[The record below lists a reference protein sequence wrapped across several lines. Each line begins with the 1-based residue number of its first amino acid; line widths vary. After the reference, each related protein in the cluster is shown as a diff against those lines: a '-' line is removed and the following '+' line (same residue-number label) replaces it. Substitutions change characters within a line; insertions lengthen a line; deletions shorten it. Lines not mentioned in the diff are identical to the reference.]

1 MNLNLSNSAFGRQTL
16 VRSLFLSLLLLCSIA
31 LYSQERT
38 IIGDPSKTTT
48 GRVRV
53 TGKITSKEDGKPLF
67 SATIGIRGQNTGDVT
82 DADGNYRFN
91 VRPGFYVFVVQYVGK
106 ITQAFDVQVVSGG
119 TFNVQLEDDVTKLD
133 EVLIE
138 AEGKDRN
145 VTQISAG
152 VQRLSIKEI
161 ESLPT
166 FLGEVDVVKSLQTL
180 PGVSTVGEGASG
192 FNVRGGRTDQN
203 LILQD
208 GAIMFNAS
216 HVLGFFSS
224 FNPDATETFTL
235 YKGNMPSQYG
245 GRVSSVLDVRM
256 REGNNEKVKV
266 QGGLGLVASRLVVD
280 GPLNGGKT
288 RFMVAGRNSYSDW
301 VLSRAK
307 NIDVVN
313 SSARFH
319 DANVKLTHSFN
330 SKNKVALSYYRSGDF
345 FRFAQ
350 DFGFSWD
357 TDILNFSYATSLT
370 DKVVSNTNLIYG
382 NYGSTLFDPSGVDA
396 AEVEN
401 GMKYYQLRQNFSYQ
415 LNEKNSLNL
424 GVDAVKYLGKDET
437 SIPTTPESGVVPET
451 VNKEQGNEIGFYIND
466 QIGLNSK
473 LALSVGLRYTL
484 FQNRGAY
491 DVFQYAE
498 SSNRTLEN
506 ITDTVSYADGDLI
519 KQYGGFEPRIG
530 IRYKLNETSSI
541 KASIN
546 RTRQYI
552 HTLSNSTAATP
563 TDILQL
569 SNTYFEPL
577 VSNNVSFGYFKNY
590 SDSKYETSL
599 EVYYRDMDNLLDYKD
614 FVDLLLN
621 NHLETDVLS
630 GKGRAYGLELYIK
643 KTKGNLTGWL
653 SYTLSR
659 TEIQIQG
666 DTDEL
671 TINNGEWY
679 PASFDRTHNLAF
691 VSTVTLRG
699 NSSFNWNLTYSTGRP
714 ISAIVSNYRI
724 GSTAVPHF
732 SERNQF
738 RIPDYF
744 RLDLSFTFDRDILK
758 PELRNKLRDRK
769 YVGTLTIGVYNI
781 LARKNAFSVFFK
793 RPDDF
798 GVLPRAH
805 RLTVLGSAFPTITYN
820 FKF

>member
-1 MNLNLSNSAFGRQTL
+1 MLQLPSFYLSTSGMKKIACFL
-16 VRSLFLSLLLLCSIA
+16 VLFLMCLPA
-31 LYSQERT
+31 LAQER
-38 IIGDPSKTTT
+38 ILIGDPNKTST
-48 GRVRV
+48 GRARI
-53 TGKITSKEDGKPLF
+53 TGVITSQEDGTPLF
-67 SATIGIRGQNTGDVT
+67 GATITIRGQNTGD
-82 DADGNYRFN
+82 AANQEGEYRFS
-91 VRPGFYVFVVQYVGK
+91 VAPGFYVFVVQYLGK
-106 ITQAFDVQVVSGG
+106 VTRAFDVQVIGNG
-119 TFNVQLEDDVTKLD
+119 TFDVALEDDVTQLD
-133 EVLIE
+133 QVTIE
-138 AEGKDRN
+138 AEDKDKN

-152 VQRLSIKEI
+152 VQRLSIAEI

-235 YKGNMPSQYG
+235 YKGNMPAQYG

-256 REGNNEKVKV
+256 REGNNERIKVR
-266 QGGLGLVASRLVVD
+266 GGLGLVASRLVVD
-280 GPLNGGKT
+280 GPLNEGKT

-301 VLSRAK
+301 VLGQAS

-319 DANVKLTHSFN
+319 DANVKVTHSFN
-330 SKNKVALSYYRSGDF
+330 ANNKVALSYYRSGDF

-357 TDILNFSYATSLT
+357 TDIVNLSYASSLGERL
-370 DKVVSNTNLIYG
+370 VSNTNLIYG

-396 AEVEN
+396 AEVAN
-401 GMKYYQLRQNFSYQ
+401 GMRYYQLRQNLSYQ
-415 LNEKNSLNL
+415 LNDKMALNFGID
-424 GVDAVKYLGKDET
+424 GVRYEAKDET
-437 SIPTTPESGVVPET
+437 SIPLTVESGVVPET
-451 VNKEQGNEIGFYIND
+451 VNKENANEIGFYMNNSIDINP
-466 QIGLNSK
+466 K
-473 LALSVGLRYTL
+473 LAVSVGLRYSL
-484 FQNRGAY
+484 FQNIGGY
-491 DVFQYAE
+491 DVFQYDE
-498 SSNRTLEN
+498 SAARSLEN
-506 ITDTVSYADGDLI
+506 ITDTISYANGDLI

-530 IRYKLNETSSI
+530 MRYKINETSSI

-546 RTRQYI
+546 RTRQYV

-577 VSNNVSFGYFKNY
+577 ISNNVSFGYFKNFK
-590 SDSKYETSL
+590 DSNYETSL
-599 EVYYRDMDNLLDYKD
+599 EVYYRDMDNLLDFKD

-630 GKGRAYGLELYIK
+630 GKGRAYGMELFIK

-659 TEIQIQG
+659 TEVQIQG
-666 DTDEL
+666 DTPEL

-699 NSSFNWNLTYSTGRP
+699 NSSFNWNVTYSTGRP

-724 GSTAVPHF
+724 GSTSVPHF

-744 RLDLSFTFDRDILK
+744 RVDLSFTFDRDILK
-758 PELRNKLRDRK
+758 ANIRQRLKNRR
-769 YVGTLTIGVYNI
+769 YTGTLTIGIYNI

-798 GVLPRAH
+798 GVLPRPH
-805 RLTVLGSAFPTITYN
+805 RLTVLGAAFPTITYN

>member
-1 MNLNLSNSAFGRQTL
+1 MRA
-16 VRSLFLSLLLLCSIA
+16 LFLLHSHRAAQKSWVVLGLLLCMA
-31 LYSQERT
+31 LQSHAQNR
-38 IIGDPSKTTT
+38 ILIGDPNKTST
-48 GRVRV
+48 GRARV
-53 TGKITSKEDGKPLF
+53 TGVITSKEDGKPLY

-82 DADGNYRFN
+82 NLQGEFRFT
-91 VRPGFYVFVVQYVGK
+91 VAPGFYVFVVQYVGK
-106 ITQAFDVQVVSGG
+106 VTRAFDVQVIGNG
-119 TFNVQLEDDVTKLD
+119 TFNVALEDDVTKLD
-133 EVLIE
+133 EVTIE
-138 AEGKDRN
+138 AEEKDRN

-152 VQRLSIKEI
+152 VQKLSIQEI

-235 YKGNMPSQYG
+235 YKGNMPAQYG

-256 REGNNEKVKV
+256 KEGNNERIKVK
-266 QGGLGLVASRLVVD
+266 GGLGLVASRLVVD
-280 GPLNGGKT
+280 GPLNEGKT

-301 VLSRAK
+301 VLSQAK

-345 FRFAQ
+345 FRFAD

-357 TDILNFSYATSLT
+357 TDILNLSYATSLT
-370 DKVVSNTNLIYG
+370 DKLVSNTNLIYG

-415 LNEKNSLNL
+415 FNEKMAFNL
-424 GVDAVKYLGKDET
+424 GIDAVRYNAKDET
-437 SIPTTPESGVVPET
+437 SIPTTPESGIVPET
-451 VNKEQGNEIGFYIND
+451 VNKETANEIGLYIND
-466 QIGLNSK
+466 EISLTSK

-484 FQNRGAY
+484 FQNIGPY

-498 SSNRTLEN
+498 SSNRTLET
-506 ITDTVSYADGDLI
+506 ITDTISYNDGDLI
-519 KQYGGFEPRIG
+519 KQYSGFEPRVG
-530 IRYKLNETSSI
+530 LRYKLNETSSI

-577 VSNNVSFGYFKNY
+577 ISNNISFGYFKNFA
-590 SDSKYETSL
+590 DSKFETSL
-599 EVYYRDMDNLLDYKD
+599 EVYYRDMENLLDYKD

-630 GKGRAYGLELYIK
+630 GNGRAYGLELFIK
-643 KTKGNLTGWL
+643 KTTGNLTGWL

-659 TEIQIQG
+659 TEVQIQG
-666 DTDEL
+666 DTPEQ
-671 TINNGEWY
+671 TINDGNWY

-699 NSSFNWNLTYSTGRP
+699 NSSFNWNVTYSTGRP

-724 GSTAVPHF
+724 GSTSVPHF

-744 RLDLSFTFDRDILK
+744 RIDLSFTFDRDILK
-758 PELRNKLRDRK
+758 AGIRERLKNRR
-769 YVGTLTIGVYNI
+769 YTGTLTLGVYNI

-798 GVLPRAH
+798 GVLPRPH
-805 RLTVLGSAFPTITYN
+805 RLTVLGAAFPTITYN

>member
-1 MNLNLSNSAFGRQTL
+1 MILQSKVSAGNRWLLFILLFGMVTQLAAQDRIL
-16 VRSLFLSLLLLCSIA
+16 
-31 LYSQERT
+31 
-38 IIGDPSKTTT
+38 IGDPNKSST
-48 GRVRV
+48 GRARV
-53 TGKITSKEDGKPLF
+53 TGVITSKEDGKPLF

-82 DADGNYRFN
+82 NLEGEYRFS
-91 VRPGFYVFVVQYVGK
+91 VAPGFYVVVVQYVGK
-106 ITQAFDVQVVSGG
+106 VTRAFDIQVVGNG
-119 TFNVQLEDDVTKLD
+119 TFNVALEDDVTKLD

-138 AEGKDRN
+138 AEARDKN
-145 VTQISAG
+145 VTRVDAG
-152 VQRLSIKEI
+152 VNKLSIREI

-224 FNPDATETFTL
+224 FNPDATESFTL
-235 YKGNMPSQYG
+235 YKGNMPSQFG

-256 REGNNEKVKV
+256 KEGNNERIKVK
-266 QGGLGLVASRLVVD
+266 GGVGLVASRLVVD
-280 GPLNGGKT
+280 GPLNEGKT

-301 VLSRAK
+301 VLSQAK

-319 DANVKLTHSFN
+319 DANVKLTHRFSD
-330 SKNKVALSYYRSGDF
+330 KNKLALSYYRSGDF
-345 FRFAQ
+345 FRFAD

-357 TDILNFSYATSLT
+357 TDILNLSFAQSIN
-370 DKVVSNTNLIYG
+370 DKIVSNTNVIYG

-401 GMKYYQLRQNFSYQ
+401 GMKYFQFRQNFSYQ
-415 LNEKNSLNL
+415 PNEKNAFNL
-424 GVDAVKYLGKDET
+424 GVDAVRYNGKDET
-437 SIPTTPESGVVPET
+437 SVPTTPESGIIPEL
-451 VNKEQGNEIGFYIND
+451 VNKEMGNEIGLYIND
-466 QIGLNSK
+466 QITVTSK
-473 LALSVGLRYTL
+473 LALSIGLRYSL
-484 FQNRGAY
+484 FQNIGPY

-498 SSNRTLEN
+498 SSNRTLET
-506 ITDTVSYADGDLI
+506 ITDTVSHNSGDLI
-519 KQYGGFEPRIG
+519 KQYAGLEPRIG
-530 IRYKLNETSSI
+530 LRYKINETSSI
-541 KASIN
+541 KASVN
-546 RTRQYI
+546 RTRQYV

-577 VSNNVSFGYFKNY
+577 ISNNASFGYFKNFA
-590 SDSKYETSL
+590 DAKFETSL

-630 GKGRAYGLELYIK
+630 GKGRAYGLELFIK
-643 KTKGNLTGWL
+643 KTTGNLTGWL

-659 TEIQIQG
+659 TEVQIAG
-666 DTDEL
+666 DTPEQ

-691 VSTVTLRG
+691 VSTVVLRG

-724 GSTAVPHF
+724 GSTSVPHF

-758 PELRNKLRDRK
+758 AQIRNRLKDRR
-769 YVGTLTIGVYNI
+769 YTGTLTIGVYNI

-798 GVLPRAH
+798 GVLPRPH
-805 RLTVLGSAFPTITYN
+805 RLTVLGAAFPTITYN

>member
-1 MNLNLSNSAFGRQTL
+1 MNLNSITLLIRRSVLCRLLFFLVFVSFSVGLSAQQRI
-16 VRSLFLSLLLLCSIA
+16 V
-31 LYSQERT
+31 
-38 IIGDPSKTTT
+38 IGDTTKSST
-48 GRVRV
+48 GRARI
-53 TGKITSKEDGKPLF
+53 TGKITSKEDGKGLF
-67 SATIGIRGQNTGDVT
+67 YATIGIRGQNTGDVT
-82 DADGNYRFN
+82 NDEGNFKFS
-91 VRPGFYVFVVQYVGK
+91 VSPGFYVFVVQYVGK
-106 ITQAFDVQVVSGG
+106 ISQAIDVQVVGNG
-119 TFNVQLEDDVTKLD
+119 TINVALEDDVTNLE

-138 AEGKDRN
+138 AEGTDIN
-145 VTQISAG
+145 ITQINAG

-161 ESLPT
+161 ETLPT

-235 YKGNMPSQYG
+235 YKGNMPAQYG

-256 REGNNEKVKV
+256 REGNNERIKV

-280 GPLNGGKT
+280 GPINNGKT
-288 RFMVAGRNSYSDW
+288 RFMVAGRTSYSDW
-301 VLSRAK
+301 VLSQAE
-307 NIDVVN
+307 NLDVQN
-313 SSARFH
+313 SSASFH

-330 SKNKVALSYYRSGDF
+330 SNNKVSLSYYRSGDF

-357 TDILNFSYATSLT
+357 TDILNLSYAASLNDKTVSSTS
-370 DKVVSNTNLIYG
+370 LIYG

-396 AEVEN
+396 AEVAN
-401 GMKYYQLRQNFSYQ
+401 GMKYFQFKQNFSYQ
-415 LNEKNSLNL
+415 LNEKQVLNV
-424 GVDAVKYLGKDET
+424 GIDAVRYDSKDET
-437 SIPTTPESGVVPET
+437 SRPTSPESGVLAER
-451 VNKEQGNEIGFYIND
+451 VNKESGNEIGLYIND
-466 QIGLNSK
+466 EIIINSK
-473 LALSVGLRYTL
+473 LALSAGLRYSL
-484 FQNRGAY
+484 FQNVGSY
-491 DVFQYAE
+491 DVFQYSE
-498 SSNRTLEN
+498 SNNRILSN
-506 ITDTVSYADGDLI
+506 ITDTTSYAKGDLI
-519 KQYGGFEPRIG
+519 KQYGGFEPRLG

-546 RTRQYI
+546 RTRQYV

-577 VSNNVSFGYFKNY
+577 ISNNASVGYFKNF
-590 SDSKYETSL
+590 DESKFETSL
-599 EVYYRDMDNLLDYKD
+599 EVYYRSMDNLLDYKD

-659 TEIQIQG
+659 TEILIEG
-666 DTDEL
+666 ENDEQ

-679 PASFDRTHNLAF
+679 AASFDRTHNLAF

-699 NSSFNWNLTYSTGRP
+699 NSSFNWNVTYSTGRP

-744 RLDLSFTFDRDILK
+744 RLDLSFTFDRSILK
-758 PELRNKLRDRK
+758 AELRNKLKDQRYR
-769 YVGTLTIGVYNI
+769 GTLTLGIYNV
-781 LARKNAFSVFFK
+781 LGRKNAFSVFFK

-798 GVLPRAH
+798 GVLPRPH

>member
-1 MNLNLSNSAFGRQTL
+1 MIKTVKLLSPQYC
-16 VRSLFLSLLLLCSIA
+16 VRVICFCLALFLTTSIFA
-31 LYSQERT
+31 QDRI
-38 IIGDPSKTTT
+38 IIGDPTKGST

-53 TGKITSKEDGKPLF
+53 TGTISSEEDGQPLY

-82 DADGNYRFN
+82 NEEGEYRFT
-91 VRPGFYVFVVQYVGK
+91 VAPGFYVIVVQYVGK
-106 ITQAFDVQVVSGG
+106 ITRAFDVQIVGNG
-119 TFNVQLEDDVTKLD
+119 TFDVSLQDDVTNLE

-138 AEGKDRN
+138 AEGRDQN
-145 VTQISAG
+145 VNQISTG
-152 VQRLSIKEI
+152 VNQLSIREI
-161 ESLPT
+161 ESLPS

-216 HVLGFFSS
+216 HVLGFFST
-224 FNPDATETFTL
+224 FNPDATENFTL

-256 REGNNEKVKV
+256 REGNNEKIKV
-266 QGGLGLVASRLVVD
+266 RGGLGMVASRLVVD
-280 GPLNGGKT
+280 GPLNEGKT
-288 RFMVAGRNSYSDW
+288 RFMVAGRSSYSDW
-301 VLSRAK
+301 VLAQAK

-319 DANVKLTHSFN
+319 DANVKLTHNFN
-330 SKNKVALSYYRSGDF
+330 SSNKVSLSYYRSGDF

-357 TDILNFSYATSLT
+357 TDIGNLSYVSGLS
-370 DKVVSNTNLIYG
+370 DKLVSSTNLIYG

-401 GMKYYQLRQNFSYQ
+401 GMKYYQFRQNFSYELNDKQ
-415 LNEKNSLNL
+415 LLNL
-424 GVDAVKYLGKDET
+424 GVDAVRYNAKDET
-437 SIPTTPESGVVPET
+437 SLPTTPESGVVPET
-451 VNKEQGNEIGFYIND
+451 VNKETANEIGFYIND
-466 QIGLNSK
+466 QIDINPK
-473 LALSVGLRYTL
+473 LALSLGLRYTL
-484 FQNRGAY
+484 FQNVGPY
-491 DVFQYAE
+491 DVFQYSE

-506 ITDTVSYADGDLI
+506 ITDTISYNNGDLI
-519 KQYGGFEPRIG
+519 KQYSGFDPRIG
-530 IRYKLNETSSI
+530 LRYKLNESTSI

-546 RTRQYI
+546 RTRQYV

-569 SNTYFEPL
+569 SNTYFKPL
-577 VSNNVSFGYFKNY
+577 VSNNVSLGYFKNFAEA
-590 SDSKYETSL
+590 KFETSL
-599 EVYYRDMDNLLDYKD
+599 EFYYRDMDNLLDYKD

-643 KTKGNLTGWL
+643 KTTGNLTGWL

-659 TEIQIQG
+659 TEVQIEG
-666 DTDEL
+666 DTPEE
-671 TINNGEWY
+671 TINNGNWY

-699 NSSFNWNLTYSTGRP
+699 NSSFNWNVTYSTGRP

-724 GSTAVPHF
+724 GSTSVPHF

-744 RLDLSFTFDRDILK
+744 RVDLSFTFDRDILK
-758 PELRNKLRDRK
+758 TSIRNRLKDRK
-769 YVGTLTIGVYNI
+769 YTGTLTIGVYNI
-781 LARKNAFSVFFK
+781 LSRKNAFSVFFK

-798 GVLPRAH
+798 GVLPRPH
-805 RLTVLGSAFPTITYN
+805 RLTVLGAAFPTITYN